1 MQRWPRP
8 RSAAAGVL
16 ALLAAAACR
25 GGLSRPPSQPT
36 IRVETLP
43 ADTIPDTAIGDTA
56 FPTMPG
62 PGRPAGAGGALLRV
76 ALTNAGGAPLISA
89 TGRWR
94 IAELDGSP
102 LGSASAG
109 EEWTVVAVRGGLR
122 AERKA
127 DSWGATAASPLV
139 VSALER
145 GALLSF
151 NGRRYRGELLLYAT
165 NGGVVTVNRVAVED
179 YLRGVVPL
187 EIGERTPA
195 ERAAVEAQAV
205 AARSYAYTHVGARG
219 SHYDMLSTVEDQVY
233 GGVEAERPL
242 TDVAVAATAGLV
254 LRYGGRIASA
264 PYHSTCG
271 GSTAEP
277 AEIWNGE
284 SRSAYLR
291 RVSDRI
297 PGTDR
302 YYCDPSPRFTWT
314 REMTGDAVATALDR
328 YLRGRAGSRGSV
340 GRVRNVSVES
350 RTPSGR
356 VAVLVVDTDEGA
368 QRLRGNEIRYALRGP
383 GGDILNSTY
392 FSVDVGAAD
401 ESGAVSRVTIRGGG
415 YGHGVG
421 MCQWG
426 AIGRARAG
434 QDVRAILRTYYPGTS
449 VGSVD

>member
-1 MQRWPRP
+1 MQRSPRP
-8 RSAAAGVL
+8 HSAAAAVL
-16 ALLAAAACR
+16 ALAVFAGCR
-25 GGLSRPPSQPT
+25 GGLSRPPSQPA
-36 IRVETLP
+36 IRVESIP
-43 ADTIPDTAIGDTA
+43 ADTIPEAAVGDTA

-62 PGRPAGAGGALLRV
+62 PGRPAGSAGAMLQV
-76 ALTNAGGAPLISA
+76 ALSTAAEGPLISA
-89 TGRWR
+89 NGRWR
-94 IAELDGSP
+94 ITEHDGSP
-102 LGSASAG
+102 VASASAG
-109 EEWTVVAVRGGLR
+109 EQWTLAAVRGGVR
-122 AERKA
+122 AERQA
-127 DSWGATAASPLV
+127 GSGGVTAPGPLV
-139 VSALER
+139 ITPLER

-151 NGRRYRGELLLYAT
+151 NGRRYRGEFLVYAAAR
-165 NGGVVTVNRVAVED
+165 GVVVVNRVAVED

-205 AARSYAYTHVGARG
+205 AARSYAYTHLGGRGAR
-219 SHYDMLSTVEDQVY
+219 YDMLSTVEDQVY

-242 TDVAVAATAGLV
+242 TDVAVAATSGLV

-277 AEIWNGE
+277 GEIWNGE
-284 SRSAYLR
+284 SRASYLR

-302 YYCDPSPRFTWT
+302 YYCDLSPRFTWT
-314 REMTGDAVATALDR
+314 REMSGDAVTKALDR
-328 YLRGRAGSRGSV
+328 YLRGRGGNKGSV
-340 GRVRNVSVES
+340 GRVRNVHVES

-356 VAVLVVDTDEGA
+356 VGVLVIDTDEGA
-368 QRLRGNEIRYALRGP
+368 QRLRGNEIRYALRGT

-392 FSVDVGAAD
+392 FSVETGGEG
-401 ESGAVSRVTIRGGG
+401 ESGGIARVTIRGGG

-449 VGSVD
+449 VGTVD